1 LASGLRDRL
10 RGFLESSEEVEDEA
24 EEEEVYAEEYVVPD
38 EAARI
43 VLGSRGEPVEGVVG
57 RLVGGGLSFVEAS
70 RVLYVLGR
78 RGEVALRDP
87 DPPRTL
93 YGFFRSWYSGWFW
106 AVVGFL
112 AVVSSAVFL
121 FPQTDPWIYVRY
133 VAGAMYVLYV
143 PGAVFIEALYPVRGE
158 LEDLERFALGVGL
171 SLALVPLVGLV
182 LNYTP
187 WGIRLE
193 PIFVSLTLLTV
204 VLAVVAVYRK
214 YVYHLLRLVAVE
226 AA

>member
-1 LASGLRDRL
+1 MA
-10 RGFLESSEEVEDEA
+10 SSEEEA
-24 EEEEVYAEEYVVPD
+24 EEEVVEMYAEEYEVPV
-38 EAARI
+38 EAARL
-43 VLGSRGEPVEGVVG
+43 VKGSRGEPVEGVVSK
-57 RLVGGGLSFVEAS
+57 LMSGGLSFVEAS
-70 RVLYVLGR
+70 RVLHVMGR

-93 YGFFRSWYSGWFW
+93 YGFSRSWYCGWFW
-106 AVVGFL
+106 VVVGFL
-112 AVVSSAVFL
+112 AVVSSAIFL
-121 FPQTDPWIYVRY
+121 LPQTDPWIYVRY
-133 VAGAMYVLYV
+133 VAGAVYVLYV

-204 VLAVVAVYRK
+204 VLAAAAVYRK
-214 YVYHLLRLVAVE
+214 YVYHLLRLEAVE